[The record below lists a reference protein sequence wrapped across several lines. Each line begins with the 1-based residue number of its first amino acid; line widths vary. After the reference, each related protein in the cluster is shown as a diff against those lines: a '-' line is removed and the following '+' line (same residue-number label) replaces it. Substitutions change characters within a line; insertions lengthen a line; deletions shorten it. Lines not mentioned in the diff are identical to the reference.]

1 MKRRV
6 YEREE
11 VANSWPLKSQIV
23 KEETATQLLK
33 KKQQKSIENKKSR
46 EKVKKDEETQRVSH
60 WKNVKKTED
69 GEWRSKVKDL
79 FPHPLFFF
87 PFFGVSSVLGVYNNL

>member
-1 MKRRV
+1 MERRV

-33 KKQQKSIENKKSR
+33 KKQQISFENKKRR
-46 EKVKKDEETQRVSH
+46 EKVKKDEETQRERH

-87 PFFGVSSVLGVYNNL
+87 PFFGKSSVLGVYNNL

>member
-33 KKQQKSIENKKSR
+33 KIQQKSFENKKGER
-46 EKVKKDEETQRVSH
+46 KLRKMKKHSVRDTG
-60 WKNVKKTED
+60 KT
-69 GEWRSKVKDL
+69 
-79 FPHPLFFF
+79 
-87 PFFGVSSVLGVYNNL
+87 

>member
-33 KKQQKSIENKKSR
+33 KKQQISFENKKR
-46 EKVKKDEETQRVSH
+46 KIGRAHV
-60 WKNVKKTED
+60 
-69 GEWRSKVKDL
+69 
-79 FPHPLFFF
+79 
-87 PFFGVSSVLGVYNNL
+87 